1 MQRIRIGKDDV
12 DRYLEDWGAVVAF
25 RRDGGV
31 GYPASDFRSGGTARN
46 GSGLPQS
53 AERYLHIERLLDSE
67 TPMVRK
73 VADGLFVRGILT
85 VEEYARQVCGKDKAW
100 AMGLAWLAGE
110 MWRDFRGKVRE
121 SLNEEVDWSV
131 MKVDQSVRA
140 RAKSRELMVDE
151 HNRLVLPGYGQM
163 TDADRRAA
171 MAAGWRP

>member
-25 RRDGGV
+25 RRDGGK
-31 GYPASDFRSGGTARN
+31 GYPSSEGRRRTNSMA
-46 GSGLPQS
+46 GSSLP
-53 AERYLHIERLLDSE
+53 AIGERYMHIERLLAFES
-67 TPMVRK
+67 PMVQK

-121 SLNEEVDWSV
+121 SLAEDVAWVE
-131 MKVDQSVRA
+131 MKPVRSTV
-140 RAKSRELMVDE
+140 AKPVALD
-151 HNRLVLPGYGQM
+151 LPGYGQM
-163 TDADRRAA
+163 TEADRRAA

>member
-31 GYPASDFRSGGTARN
+31 GYPVSDFRSGGTARN

-67 TPMVRK
+67 TPLVRK

-110 MWRDFRGKVRE
+110 MWRDFRGKVRV
-121 SLNEEVDWSV
+121 SLAEDVDWSV
-131 MKVDQSVRA
+131 MDRA
-140 RAKSRELMVDE
+140 RSAVAKPVALE
-151 HNRLVLPGYGQM
+151 LPGYGQM
-163 TDADRRAA
+163 TEVDRRAA